1 MEINVEKIK
10 IMRISKQPS
19 SIQLRMQQ
27 KQPQNVAYFMY
38 LEAMITKGA
47 RYTRDIKYRTKM
59 EKAVINKN

>member
-1 MEINVEKIK
+1 
-10 IMRISKQPS
+10 
-19 SIQLRMQQ
+19 MQQ